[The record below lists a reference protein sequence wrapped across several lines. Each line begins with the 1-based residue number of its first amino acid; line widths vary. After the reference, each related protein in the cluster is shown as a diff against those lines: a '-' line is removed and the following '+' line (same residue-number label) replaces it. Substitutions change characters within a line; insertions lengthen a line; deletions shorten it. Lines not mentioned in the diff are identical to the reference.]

1 MRYKLVACDLDGT
14 LLNDNS
20 SVSKENLKAIE
31 KINKSK
37 IIFALVTG
45 RTLFEIPQEL
55 LECDD
60 IRYIIYSDG
69 AVAYDKRL
77 KKEIFCKY
85 ISTGT
90 ALKIYHLLKKYDAM
104 IEIYEST
111 HPVTEATNLNSKS
124 YDYFNIDRDYR
135 PVIDKTRIGV
145 EDLEEYIKENRRIEI
160 FNIFFKH
167 LEERD
172 ECAKILKGDFDICV
186 TTSMDNNIEITAQ
199 AVSKGKALERLCNH
213 LRIDGRNVIAAGD
226 SLNDLSMFDYAGTP
240 LSAGNAQQYVKE
252 YTGNTICTNNEHIA
266 KYIWENILEV
276 Q

>member
-69 AVAYDKRL
+69 AVAYDK
-77 KKEIFCKY
+77 KNSEIFYKY
-85 ISTGT
+85 ISTDD
-90 ALKIYHLLKKYDAM
+90 ALKLYNLLNKYDTM
-104 IEIYEST
+104 IELYENG
-111 HPVTEATNLNSKS
+111 HPVTDIKKLNIKS
-124 YDYFNIDRDYR
+124 YDYYNIDKNYQ
-135 PVIDKTRIGV
+135 PVIEKTRTGV
-145 EDLEEYIKENRRIEI
+145 ENLEKYIKENSKIEI

-172 ECAKILKGDFDICV
+172 ECAKILKNDFDICV
-186 TTSMDNNIEITAQ
+186 TTSMDNNIEIMAGG
-199 AVSKGKALERLCNH
+199 VSKGKALERLCNH

-226 SLNDLSMFDYAGTP
+226 SLNDLSMLDYAGTP

-266 KYIWENILEV
+266 KYILENILEV

>member
-69 AVAYDKRL
+69 AVAYDK
-77 KKEIFCKY
+77 KNSEIFYKY
-85 ISTGT
+85 ISTDD
-90 ALKIYHLLKKYDAM
+90 ALKLYNLLNKYDTM
-104 IEIYEST
+104 IELYENG
-111 HPVTEATNLNSKS
+111 HPVTDIKKLNIKS
-124 YDYFNIDRDYR
+124 YDYYNIDKNYQ
-135 PVIDKTRIGV
+135 PVIEKTRTGV
-145 EDLEEYIKENRRIEI
+145 ENLEKYIKENSKIEI

-172 ECAKILKGDFDICV
+172 ECAKIPKNDFDICV
-186 TTSMDNNIEITAQ
+186 TTSMDNNIEIMAGG
-199 AVSKGKALERLCNH
+199 VSKGKALERLCNH
-213 LRIDGRNVIAAGD
+213 LRIDSRNVIAAGD
-226 SLNDLSMFDYAGTP
+226 SLNDLSMLDYAGTP

-266 KYIWENILEV
+266 KYILENILEV

>member
-69 AVAYDKRL
+69 AVAYDK
-77 KKEIFCKY
+77 KNSEIFYKY
-85 ISTGT
+85 ISTDD
-90 ALKIYHLLKKYDAM
+90 ALKLYNLLNKYDTM
-104 IEIYEST
+104 IELYENG
-111 HPVTEATNLNSKS
+111 HPVTDIKKLNIKS
-124 YDYFNIDRDYR
+124 YDYYNIDKNYQ
-135 PVIDKTRIGV
+135 PVIEKTRTGV
-145 EDLEEYIKENRRIEI
+145 ENLEKYIKENSKIEI

-172 ECAKILKGDFDICV
+172 ECAKILKNNFDICV
-186 TTSMDNNIEITAQ
+186 TTSMDNNIEIMAGG
-199 AVSKGKALERLCNH
+199 VSKGKALERLCNH
-213 LRIDGRNVIAAGD
+213 LRIDSRNVIAAGD
-226 SLNDLSMFDYAGTP
+226 SLNDLSMLDYAGTP

-266 KYIWENILEV
+266 KYILENILEV

>member
-69 AVAYDKRL
+69 AVAYDK
-77 KKEIFCKY
+77 KNSEIFYKY
-85 ISTGT
+85 ISTDD
-90 ALKIYHLLKKYDAM
+90 ALKLYNLLNKYDTM
-104 IEIYEST
+104 IELYENG
-111 HPVTEATNLNSKS
+111 HPVTDIKKLNIKS
-124 YDYFNIDRDYR
+124 YDYYNIDKNYQ
-135 PVIDKTRIGV
+135 PVIEKTRTGV
-145 EDLEEYIKENRRIEI
+145 ENLEKYIKENSKIEI

-172 ECAKILKGDFDICV
+172 ECAKILKNDFDICV
-186 TTSMDNNIEITAQ
+186 TTSMDNNIEIMAGG
-199 AVSKGKALERLCNH
+199 VSKGKALERLCNH
-213 LRIDGRNVIAAGD
+213 LRIDSRNVIAAGD

-266 KYIWENILEV
+266 KYILENILEV

>member
-69 AVAYDKRL
+69 AVAYDK
-77 KKEIFCKY
+77 KNSEIFYKY
-85 ISTGT
+85 ISTDD
-90 ALKIYHLLKKYDAM
+90 ALKLYNLLNKYDTM
-104 IEIYEST
+104 IELYENG
-111 HPVTEATNLNSKS
+111 HPVTDIKKLNIKS
-124 YDYFNIDRDYR
+124 YDYYNIDKNYQ
-135 PVIDKTRIGV
+135 PVIEKTRTGV
-145 EDLEEYIKENRRIEI
+145 ENLEKYIKENSKIEI

-172 ECAKILKGDFDICV
+172 ECAKILKNDFDICV
-186 TTSMDNNIEITAQ
+186 TTSMDNNIEIMAGG
-199 AVSKGKALERLCNH
+199 VSKGKALERLCNH
-213 LRIDGRNVIAAGD
+213 LRIDSRNVIAAGD
-226 SLNDLSMFDYAGTP
+226 SLNDLSMLDYAGTP

-266 KYIWENILEV
+266 KYILENILEV

>member
-45 RTLFEIPQEL
+45 RTLFEIPREL

-69 AVAYDKRL
+69 AVAYDK
-77 KKEIFCKY
+77 KNSEIFYKY
-85 ISTGT
+85 ISTDD
-90 ALKIYHLLKKYDAM
+90 ALKLYNLLNKYDTM
-104 IEIYEST
+104 IELYENG
-111 HPVTEATNLNSKS
+111 HPVTDIKKLNIKS
-124 YDYFNIDRDYR
+124 YDYYNIDKNYQ
-135 PVIDKTRIGV
+135 PVIEKTRTGV
-145 EDLEEYIKENRRIEI
+145 ENLEKYIKENSKIEI

-172 ECAKILKGDFDICV
+172 ECAKILKNDFDICV
-186 TTSMDNNIEITAQ
+186 TTSMDNNIEIMAGG
-199 AVSKGKALERLCNH
+199 VSKGKALERLCNH
-213 LRIDGRNVIAAGD
+213 LRIDSRNVIAAGD
-226 SLNDLSMFDYAGTP
+226 SLNDLSMLDYAGTP

-266 KYIWENILEV
+266 KYILENILEV